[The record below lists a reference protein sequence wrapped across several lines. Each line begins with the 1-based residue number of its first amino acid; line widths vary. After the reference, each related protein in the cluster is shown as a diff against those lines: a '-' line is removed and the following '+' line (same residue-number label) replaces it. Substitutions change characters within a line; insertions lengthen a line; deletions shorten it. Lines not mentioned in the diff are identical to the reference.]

1 MTTEKFPVPTGI
13 PASGD
18 DYGPARLAMKRAAKL
33 IDPQVSNP
41 VYERAIVDLIIELA
55 PNGAEIDRELLRE
68 DLYQMALR
76 AHDPDLYWTRR
87 LKGVHRMFTA
97 PNGDKLALTDEGWVV
112 HIGALHDMIPSR
124 AKHGFWEPMDSGSR

>member
-13 PASGD
+13 PAHGSH
-18 DYGPARLAMKRAAKL
+18 YGLARLAMRRGARL
-33 IDPQVSNP
+33 IDPEVSNP
-41 VYERAIVDLIIELA
+41 EYERAIIDLIVGLA
-55 PNGAEIDRELLRE
+55 PTEAAVDRELLRE

-112 HIGALHDMIPSR
+112 HIGASHDMIPSR